1 MALDGFGEERVAR
14 ETATEL
20 YDVNLRDY
28 PYNIFAVILTTM
40 LVEI

>member
-20 YDVNLRDY
+20 YGRTASKGAHSLDLSERGLSFKL
-28 PYNIFAVILTTM
+28 I
-40 LVEI
+40 